1 MANLLVAVLITGMAV
16 TYAIEFLDLV
26 TYIIVEKSFLN
37 KLFPMPLSLG
47 ALYLLGY
54 WDLKLIVAVPAA
66 AFLSLI
72 INKYL
77 NKPVVF
83 EARRQLPRL

>member
-1 MANLLVAVLITGMAV
+1 MAV
-16 TYAIEFLDLV
+16 TYAIEFLDLI
-26 TYIIVEKSFLN
+26 TYVIVDKSFLN
-37 KLFPMPLSLG
+37 KLLPMPLSLG
-47 ALYLLGY
+47 ALYLLKY
-54 WDLKLIVAVPAA
+54 WDLKLVVAVPAA
-66 AFLSLI
+66 SFLSLM

>member
-1 MANLLVAVLITGMAV
+1 MVNLLISVILTGMAV
-16 TYAIEFLDLV
+16 TYAIEFLDLI
-26 TYIIVEKSFLN
+26 TYVIVDKSFLN
-37 KLFPMPLSLG
+37 KLLPMPLSLG
-47 ALYLLGY
+47 ALYLLKY
-54 WDLKLIVAVPAA
+54 WDLKLVVAVPAA
-66 AFLSLI
+66 SFLSLM

>member
-1 MANLLVAVLITGMAV
+1 MVNLLISVILTGMAV
-16 TYAIEFLDLV
+16 TYAIEFLDLI
-26 TYIIVEKSFLN
+26 TYVIVDKSFLN
-37 KLFPMPLSLG
+37 KLLPMPLSLG
-47 ALYLLGY
+47 AFYLLKY
-54 WDLKLIVAVPAA
+54 WDLKLVVAVPAA
-66 AFLSLI
+66 SFLSLM